1 VSWAISSGMA
11 MKRSARKTIYLILS
25 LLPLCTFSQAA
36 EDATSKLDRVLSR
49 DIRLKAEPL
58 HPPPAPRDVA
68 STLFLIFFSV
78 VHPECPHGPC
88 PQVETPE
95 QMIARFRAGA
105 EAGKSLFQWLLAAY
119 LMTGE
124 SVPRDFDQGLYWL
137 EKAAASGDGPA
148 VQDLTRLY
156 EAGVAMPNSPDNIV
170 GYYEASSR
178 PDLLPQVLTNFG
190 HLYEF
195 GDRLPR
201 DFERAKMWYERASAE
216 HDRQE
221 APSTDYAAE
230 RLGILYAS
238 GQLGPR
244 AYGIAAKWFL
254 KAAENGEGEGGGAIT
269 AQCALAVMYAGG
281 LGVSANLERARFW
294 GNKLNTPDECKPDR

>member
-1 VSWAISSGMA
+1 MWIPGIFRAMPTSSPCGLTPLRFPLPGWWPASMAGRNPSRPAKDLPLPSLVTNRRCCKICKGRSTSCIEAEVSWAISSGMA

-201 DFERAKMWYERASAE
+201 DFERAK
-216 HDRQE
+216 
-221 APSTDYAAE
+221 
-230 RLGILYAS
+230 
-238 GQLGPR
+238 
-244 AYGIAAKWFL
+244 
-254 KAAENGEGEGGGAIT
+254 
-269 AQCALAVMYAGG
+269 
-281 LGVSANLERARFW
+281 
-294 GNKLNTPDECKPDR
+294 